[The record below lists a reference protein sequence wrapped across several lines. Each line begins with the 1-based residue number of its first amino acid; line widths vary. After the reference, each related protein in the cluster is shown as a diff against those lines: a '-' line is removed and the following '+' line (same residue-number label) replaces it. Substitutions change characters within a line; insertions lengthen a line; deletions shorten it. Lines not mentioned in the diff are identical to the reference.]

1 MHSHGASFQ
10 EIHNLRNHRFERNA
24 DMVVYPNS
32 HEDCENLVKL
42 ACKHNVVLIPY
53 GAGTNVTQA
62 LLIPTEEKRMVVS
75 LDMCRMNQIKWV
87 DKDNQMA
94 CVQAGIYGADLERE
108 LMQYGVVTGHEP
120 DSHEFSTL
128 GGWISTRA
136 SGMKK
141 NTYGNIEDIVCNITI
156 VTPAGTYTKK
166 DLWPR
171 TSNGPDINHV
181 VMGSEGNLGIIT
193 EAVVKVKPI
202 PEKREFGSILFPD
215 YETGTKFM
223 TEMSKLPRYPTS
235 IRLVDNTQF
244 QFGQSLKPAEKSV
257 LTEFIN
263 KVKTYYVV
271 NIKKYDPENL
281 AACTL
286 LFEGNADEVDQMSKK
301 TYAIAAKYHGMP
313 AGAENGIKGYI
324 LTYLIAYIRDFA
336 CDFYIAAESFETSC
350 PWTNVP
356 KLCKNVRQR
365 IISEGMK
372 LGFRE
377 EHIWV
382 SFRITQLYETGA
394 AVYVY
399 FTLNYFDKGIDKAVY
414 YYETVEHAARDEVMA
429 CGGSL
434 SHHHGIGKLR
444 KRFMHNV
451 IPDMALKWQ

>member
-1 MHSHGASFQ
+1 M
-10 EIHNLRNHRFERNA
+10 I
-24 DMVVYPNS
+24 
-32 HEDCENLVKL
+32 
-42 ACKHNVVLIPY
+42 
-53 GAGTNVTQA
+53 
-62 LLIPTEEKRMVVS
+62 VS
-75 LDMCRMNQIKWV
+75 IDMCRMNQIKWV
-87 DKDNQMA
+87 DKENRMA
-94 CVQAGIYGADLERE
+94 LVEAGIYGVDLERE
-108 LMQYGVVTGHEP
+108 LMQYGVVSGHEP
-120 DSHEFSTL
+120 DSQEFSTL

-141 NTYGNIEDIVCNITI
+141 NTYGNIEDIVQNITLI
-156 VTPAGTYTKK
+156 TPTGTYTKK
-166 DLWPR
+166 NLWPR
-171 TSNGPDINHV
+171 ASNGPDINHV

-193 EAVVKVKPI
+193 QAVIKVKPI

-215 YETGTKFM
+215 FETGTKFM
-223 TEMSKLPRYPTS
+223 TEMAKLPRYPTS

-244 QFGQSLKPAEKSV
+244 QFGQSLKPAQTST
-257 LTEFIN
+257 LQAFID

-271 NIKKYDPENL
+271 NIKGYDPDKL

-286 LFEGNADEVDQMSKK
+286 LFEGDADEVNEMSKK
-301 TYAIAAKYHGMP
+301 TYAIAAKYSGMP

-336 CDFYIAAESFETSC
+336 SDYYIAAESFETSV

-356 KLCKNVRQR
+356 KLVKNVRQR
-365 IISEGMK
+365 IVSEGMK
-372 LGFRE
+372 LGFKE

-399 FTLNYFDKGIDKAVY
+399 FTLNYHDKGIEKAVH
-414 YYETVEHAARDEVMA
+414 YYETVEHAARDEVMT

-444 KRFMHNV
+444 KRFMNNV
-451 IPDMALKWQ
+451 VPDMALEWQKSFKDKVDPQNIFAINNTIFRSEEEKKKALSH